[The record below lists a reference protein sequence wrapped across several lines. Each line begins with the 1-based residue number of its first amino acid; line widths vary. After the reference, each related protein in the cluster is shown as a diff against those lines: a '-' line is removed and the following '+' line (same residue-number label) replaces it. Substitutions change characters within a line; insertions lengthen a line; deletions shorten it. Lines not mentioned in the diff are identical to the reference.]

1 MASNYCP
8 GAHHRLHEA
17 LRKIV
22 RRDRALHQSWYANYL
37 PLDVGNSIIEVAKE
51 KIYLFD
57 GGEMLVC
64 THRQTIRFR
73 LPLCDTP
80 EIRTAFK
87 FRKRRGDQLTSV
99 GTVEVGME
107 ALRMARKIN

>member
-1 MASNYCP
+1 
-8 GAHHRLHEA
+8 
-17 LRKIV
+17 
-22 RRDRALHQSWYANYL
+22 
-37 PLDVGNSIIEVAKE
+37 LDVGNSIIEVAKE